1 MSTAT
6 KLALVGVA
14 GVLGIVI
21 GCPFDLPP
29 APRQCWC
36 GEQWRAQ
43 ISGAT
48 AYGHDGDPLT
58 IQASDTSHTRCVTML
73 EHLALNGA
81 DPEDPVYVALRDALE
96 SQAIANC
103 ELAGA
108 ALFPNDFDHTDCA
121 TAGTDPLTTNIVRIG
136 ACWEVEDVD
145 GKAKNLCP
153 LETTCGHFYD
163 CSDEPIIAKHG
174 WVEVEGET
182 EGETEGKV
190 PWYTEEL
197 LWGCD
202 DPAGNIDG
210 PGSVRF

>member
-1 MSTAT
+1 LRTAT
-6 KLALVGVA
+6 KLALVGLA

-29 APRQCWC
+29 VPRQCWC
-36 GEQWRAQ
+36 GEKWRVQ
-43 ISGAT
+43 ISGANAHNT
-48 AYGHDGDPLT
+48 FNFSQP

-73 EHLALNGA
+73 EHLALDIA

-108 ALFPNDFDHTDCA
+108 ALFPDDFDHTDCA
-121 TAGTDPLTTNIVRIG
+121 ATGTDPVTTNLVRLG

-145 GKAKNLCP
+145 GKTKKLCP
-153 LETTCGHFYD
+153 LETTCGRFYD
-163 CSDEPIIAKHG
+163 CSDEPIMATYG
-174 WVEVEGET
+174 LVEGET
-182 EGETEGKV
+182 DGV
-190 PWYTEEL
+190 PWYSEEV
-197 LWGCD
+197 LWSCD

-210 PGSVRF
+210 PDAVRF